1 MYCVMR
7 IEKRKKQD
15 VGGLQKEANRT
26 ATEYNNRV
34 QTDRTGQNLAL
45 IHSNNW
51 AQDIQDEITR
61 AGAKERANSVVAL
74 DTIYTASPEFFQGNT
89 VEQNNQ
95 FFRDCLQFHQQ
106 HFGHIVSAVIHYDET
121 TPHLHVLSVPLTQ
134 DCRLSAR
141 DVVGNRTHMSHLQD
155 DYFREVGKGY
165 GLERGA
171 HMDGQEKKQHTS
183 AQEHRLQEIQGQL
196 QAAERQAREIEAR
209 RRVAQKDTED
219 LHQMAV
225 QVTEQ
230 INEGYGELLDIT
242 AQKQDALDELGAI
255 KHSGTHARA
264 RAKRSKEK
272 AKEQEMRNRQAVID
286 GKRISRELEEQKAN
300 LQAVKVEH
308 EQEQRNLQ
316 KVHEQVKHLQ
326 DYLTLAE
333 QRQAFEMYERNQERS
348 R

>member
-141 DVVGNRTHMSHLQD
+141 DVVGNRTHMSQLLPRGWQGL
-155 DYFREVGKGY
+155 RAGAWCPY
-165 GLERGA
+165 GRTG
-171 HMDGQEKKQHTS
+171 EKATHISPGT
-183 AQEHRLQEIQGQL
+183 
-196 QAAERQAREIEAR
+196 QAARNTR
-209 RRVAQKDTED
+209 
-219 LHQMAV
+219 
-225 QVTEQ
+225 
-230 INEGYGELLDIT
+230 T
-242 AQKQDALDELGAI
+242 AAGC
-255 KHSGTHARA
+255 R
-264 RAKRSKEK
+264 K
-272 AKEQEMRNRQAVID
+272 ASPGD
-286 GKRISRELEEQKAN
+286 
-300 LQAVKVEH
+300 
-308 EQEQRNLQ
+308 
-316 KVHEQVKHLQ
+316 
-326 DYLTLAE
+326 
-333 QRQAFEMYERNQERS
+333 
-348 R
+348 

>member
-45 IHSNNW
+45 IHSNDW
-51 AQDIQDEITR
+51 AQDIQGEIDRTR
-61 AGAKERANSVVAL
+61 AKQRANSVVAL
-74 DTIYTASPEFFQGNT
+74 DTIYTASPQFFQGNT
-89 VEQNNQ
+89 VEQNDQ
-95 FFRDCLQFHQQ
+95 FFRDCLKFHQR
-106 HFGHIVSAVIHYDET
+106 HFGHIVSAVVHYDET
-121 TPHLHVLSVPLTQ
+121 TPHMHILSVPLTQ
-134 DCRLSAR
+134 DGRLSAR
-141 DVVGNRTHMSHLQD
+141 DVVGNRAHMSHLQD

-165 GLERGA
+165 GLERGV
-171 HMDGQEKKQHTS
+171 HMDGQEKKQHVS
-183 AQEHRLQEIQGQL
+183 AQEHRLQEVQRQL
-196 QAAERQAREIEAR
+196 QEIEAR
-209 RRVAQKDTED
+209 RRVAQRDTED
-219 LHQMAV
+219 LHQIAV

-264 RAKRSKEK
+264 RAKKSKEK
-272 AKEQEMRNRQAVID
+272 AQEQEIKNRQAVID
-286 GKRISRELEEQKAN
+286 GKRISRELEEKKAN
-300 LQAVKVEH
+300 LQAIKVEH

-316 KVHEQVKHLQ
+316 KVHEQIERLQ

-333 QRQAFEMYERNQERS
+333 QRQAFETYERNQERS